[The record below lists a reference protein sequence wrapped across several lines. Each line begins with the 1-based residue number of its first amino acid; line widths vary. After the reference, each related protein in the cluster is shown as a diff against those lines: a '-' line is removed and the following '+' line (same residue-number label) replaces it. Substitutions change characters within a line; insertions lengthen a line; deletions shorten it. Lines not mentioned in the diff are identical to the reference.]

1 MPNLPKEVTGDG
13 GPDRSGSI
21 HSLAQLM
28 PTSKS
33 EFDTRKP
40 FSGSR
45 ALVALAIGCALGA
58 AVAYFLKVLIENTPA
73 EIDSL
78 RLRLF
83 YLMVITSGGLGGFA
97 IESMRQ
103 LQEDATDPMYRHQ
116 KTQRVKR

>member
-1 MPNLPKEVTGDG
+1 MPNSNNEL
-13 GPDRSGSI
+13 
-21 HSLAQLM
+21 
-28 PTSKS
+28 
-33 EFDTRKP
+33 DTRKP

-45 ALVALAIGCALGA
+45 ALVALGIGCAIGA

-73 EIDSL
+73 EIDVL

-83 YLMVITSGGLGGFA
+83 YLMVISSGGLGGFA

-116 KTQRVKR
+116 KAQRTKR